1 MYEDHFKNKIGFS
14 ISMKNIISFILDFRD
29 NMSGIELASSMRSL
43 MLQDILGLD
52 HTYFTSIY
60 NRMLSHNVNIYKNVG
75 RLSRNAKYINIYDFY
90 QDASDQF
97 DVEEYN
103 IEDKFRNYKVSKIDG
118 KKDYRVYNSNGK
130 FKFFIKIFDFKNS
143 IDFINYLD
151 DNGKVV
157 RTDYYDVRNFLSMS
171 HLYFND
177 ISEKAWLQ
185 IYYRPNSSI
194 AIVKQMQQIENK
206 TVLNIKLFDDSG
218 LIISEFD
225 NEDDFLYNF
234 IKLIISEGRFDEFI
248 IDRCKEFY
256 GHVTRSLSENF
267 IQKSPIVILHS
278 AHSGANPA
286 DGITSHFYDIALS
299 DVSKKILVTLTNKQK
314 IDVDKRYS
322 NTDTFYIP
330 NFYDAKKSININKE
344 NVIVYVARYT
354 EEKQHNIALDIF
366 KIVSE
371 KNTDVIFEMYG
382 FGELKDKIITYA
394 KELNLSDR
402 VKVLDFAFDISQIYN
417 KAKLSILTSR
427 TEGFCMGLIESLSY
441 GCPVVSFDINYGP
454 SEIIIDGQ
462 NGFLV
467 SGFDKEMFADK
478 ILKIIN
484 DDMMQSKLSE
494 NSIKLSQKYNSKSV
508 SDLWRNLLIEK

>member
-1 MYEDHFKNKIGFS
+1 
-14 ISMKNIISFILDFRD
+14 MKNIISFILDFRD

-43 MLQDILGLD
+43 MLQDIIGLE
-52 HTYFTSIY
+52 HTYFTSVY

-75 RLSRNAKYINIYDFY
+75 RLSRNAKYINIYDFF

-97 DVEEYN
+97 YIDEYN
-103 IEDKFRNYKVSKIDG
+103 IEDRFKNYKVSKIDG
-118 KKDYRVYNSNGK
+118 KKDYRVYNSKGK

-151 DNGKVV
+151 DSGKVV

-171 HLYFND
+171 HIYFND
-177 ISEKAWLQ
+177 ISGKAWLQ

-194 AIVKQMQQIENK
+194 AIIKQMQQVEGK
-206 TVLNIKLFDDSG
+206 TVFNIKLFDNDG

-225 NEDDFLYNF
+225 NEDDFVYYF
-234 IKLIISEGRFDEFI
+234 IKSIISEGNYDEFI

-256 GHVTRSLSENF
+256 GHVTRALHENY

-278 AHSGANPA
+278 AHSGENPA
-286 DGITSHFYDIALS
+286 DGITSHFYDNALS
-299 DVSKKILVTLTNKQK
+299 DESKKTLITLTNKQK
-314 IDVDKRYS
+314 IDVEKRYS
-322 NTDTFYIP
+322 SADILCIP
-330 NFYDAKKSININKE
+330 NFYDARTTNNMKRD

-354 EEKQHNIALDIF
+354 EEKQHNLALDIF

-371 KNTDVIFEMYG
+371 KNSDVSFEMYG
-382 FGELKDKIITYA
+382 FGEFKDKIINYA
-394 KELNLSDR
+394 KELNLSER

-427 TEGFCMGLIESLSY
+427 TEGFCMGLIESLTY

-467 SGFDKEMFADK
+467 KSFDKEMFADR
-478 ILKIIN
+478 ILQIIS
-484 DDMMQSKLSE
+484 DDILQSKLSE
-494 NSIKLSQKYNSKSV
+494 NSISLAQKYNSKSV
-508 SDLWRNLLIEK
+508 SDLWHKLLMEKI

>member
-1 MYEDHFKNKIGFS
+1 
-14 ISMKNIISFILDFRD
+14 MKNIISFILDFRD

-43 MLQDILGLD
+43 LIQDIIGLD

-75 RLSRNAKYINIYDFY
+75 RLSRKAKYINIYDYY
-90 QDASDQF
+90 QGACDQF
-97 DVEEYN
+97 DIAEFN
-103 IEDKFRNYKVSKIDG
+103 IEDRFKNYKLSKIDG
-118 KKDYRVYNSNGK
+118 KRDYRVYNSKGK
-130 FKFFIKIFDFKNS
+130 FKFFIKIFDFKNT

-151 DNGKVV
+151 DNGRVV
-157 RTDYYDVRNFLSMS
+157 RTDYYDVRNFISMT
-171 HLYFND
+171 HVYFNE

-185 IYYRPNSSI
+185 IYYRPDSSI

-206 TVLNIKLFDDSG
+206 SVFNIKLFDNNG
-218 LIISEFD
+218 FIISEFD
-225 NEDDFLYNF
+225 NEDDFVYDF
-234 IKLIISEGRFDEFI
+234 IKLIVSERKYDEFI

-256 GHVTRSLSENF
+256 GHVTRSLNENF

-286 DGITSHFYDIALS
+286 DGITSHFYENALS
-299 DVSKKILVTLTNKQK
+299 DEAKKILLTLTYKQK
-314 IDVDKRYS
+314 IDVEKRYS
-322 NTDTFYIP
+322 SAEILCIP
-330 NFYDAKKSININKE
+330 NFYDAKNSINIVRE

-354 EEKQHNIALDIF
+354 EEKQHNLALDIF

-371 KNTDVIFEMYG
+371 KNSDIVFEMYG
-382 FGELKDKIITYA
+382 FGELKDKIISYA
-394 KELNLSDR
+394 KELNLLDR

-467 SGFDKEMFADK
+467 SCFDKELFADK
-478 ILKIIN
+478 ILQIIN
-484 DDMMQSKLSE
+484 DDNLQLRLSE

-508 SDLWRNLLIEK
+508 SDLWRNLLQEKN